1 MRSQEMQ
8 SKVEVAV
15 VAGLVRGPALL
26 AAAGRA
32 EGTRAARRAGA
43 QPLVWWRPGAKGK
56 RGAIAHDESAKTQKD
71 RQLKGRGNVA
81 ERAANISPPLV
92 QKRRRL

>member
-1 MRSQEMQ
+1 LRSQEMQ

-32 EGTRAARRAGA
+32 DDTRAGA
-43 QPLVWWRPGAKGK
+43 QPLVWRRPGAKGK
-56 RGAIAHDESAKTQKD
+56 RGAIAHDAAVLEFGKLRKKID
-71 RQLKGRGNVA
+71 EIRVGKG
-81 ERAANISPPLV
+81 
-92 QKRRRL
+92 Q